1 MSVATTKEKYLLHI
15 WRFRGTFFFLSPTS
29 IPLILRGG
37 KKSLKKQRQRKNSLD
52 KIPSC
57 TKLVGSSV
65 QAKNPYLV
73 TGNGTISR
81 KTGSKKPNPTRL
93 LFLFY

>member
-1 MSVATTKEKYLLHI
+1 MFGGLGEHS
-15 WRFRGTFFFLSPTS
+15 FSFSPTS
-29 IPLILRGG
+29 VPLVLRGG
-37 KKSLKKQRQRKNSLD
+37 KKSLKKQRQRNNSLD

-65 QAKNPYLV
+65 QAKSPYLV

-93 LFLFY
+93 LFLFYFIYIITHGTKFQ